1 MLKSLVYKFKRLRKT
16 KEEMTKYCMRKV
28 FKFIADKMRKD
39 RTHNRDVDSC
49 MKIYFSRGQTGN
61 NFSIPFKK
69 NSVEKTMNGNFLRR
83 VFTA

>member
-1 MLKSLVYKFKRLRKT
+1 MSYILKSLLEKFKKLKKT

-49 MKIYFSRGQTGN
+49 MKLYFSKGQTGN
-61 NFSIPFKK
+61 TFSIPFKYK
-69 NSVEKTMNGNFLRR
+69 S
-83 VFTA
+83 